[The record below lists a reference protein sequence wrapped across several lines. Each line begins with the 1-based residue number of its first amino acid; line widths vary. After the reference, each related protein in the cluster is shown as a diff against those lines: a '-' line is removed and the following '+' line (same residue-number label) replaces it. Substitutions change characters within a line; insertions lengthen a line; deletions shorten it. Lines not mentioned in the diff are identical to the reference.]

1 MPTKLTEQGHF
12 ELNPRQTAKSPP
24 FAEGAPFLRQ
34 GEQDGAP
41 AKAKPHPAASAR
53 QDGAPGGQQ
62 SPSNAELGQDAIR
75 VRGARVHNLKNID
88 FEIPHNAI
96 TVVTGVS
103 GSGKSSLAFDTVYA
117 EGQRR
122 YIESLSAYARQFLE
136 RIEKPDVD
144 EVTGIAPAIAI
155 RQKNSTR
162 NPRSTV
168 ATATEIYDYLRLLY
182 ARVGHTFCVKCGEE
196 VKKDT
201 IDEIAERVLKLSTGR
216 RFYVLY
222 PLVLQTETPA
232 DPTKPGRAR
241 KALPS
246 AEAVKQTLGSL
257 QKRGFNRLYQG
268 GRVYEFSSPE
278 TLLDVNF
285 AKPVYVLV
293 DRLALAPEIR
303 SRLMDSIEICYREGR
318 GEAILEFVPEQAGAV
333 PERMIFSERF
343 ECKKCGIVYQEPEPR
358 LFSFNNP
365 YGACPRCQGFG
376 NTIDFDLDRVIPD
389 KGKSLAEGA
398 IEPWTKPRYR
408 QVVQDLKTYA
418 KAKGI
423 PIHVPFRQLTEQQ
436 RKWIIDG
443 DPKEDFEGV
452 TPFFKRLEYKK
463 YKLYI
468 RVFLS
473 RYRGYAT
480 CPDCKGTRLRQE
492 ARAVRVAGKSITEA
506 CEMTVAEAR
515 AFFSGMQLSPAE
527 TTIAGK
533 VLEEVQQRLRFLDE
547 VGLDYLTLD
556 RLTSTLS
563 GGESQRIQLA
573 TSLGSHLVGAL
584 YVLDEPSI
592 GLHPRDT
599 HRLISI
605 LRSLREL
612 GNTLL
617 VVEHDADTIR
627 AADYVMDLGPG
638 AGEHGGKITFAGTQ
652 KELERDTHSLT
663 ARYLSGEL
671 HISVPGTRR
680 KTQGKFLKILKARS
694 HNLKEVDLMIPLG
707 MIVAITGV
715 SGSGKSTLVYDVLY
729 KTLQAKRNGGNW
741 REACENIEGD
751 AALTAV
757 ELVDQSPIGRTPR
770 SNPATYLKAFDP
782 IREIFASTPD
792 AKKRGYTAGHFSFNI
807 PGGRCEACQGDGTV
821 TVEMRFLA
829 DVELICEECKGTR
842 YKSGILDVRYH
853 GKNVHDVLEMT
864 VHEALAF
871 FAGTPK
877 VTTKLKIL
885 EEVGLGY
892 LRLGQSASTLSGGE
906 AQRLKLAAHLTRQEN
921 TGVLYIFDEP
931 TTGLHFD
938 DISKLLAA
946 FRKLLEGGASVLIIE
961 HNLDV
966 IKSADW
972 VIDLGPEGGERGGRL
987 VACGT
992 PEQVARNAQ
1001 SYTGKFLARVL
1012 NEGAH
1017 DNANHRNH
1025 TP

>member
-1 MPTKLTEQGHF
+1 MATKPTESAAAALA
-12 ELNPRQTAKSPP
+12 PTAKVRAAGTVPRGLT
-24 FAEGAPFLRQ
+24 GA
-34 GEQDGAP
+34 D
-41 AKAKPHPAASAR
+41 
-53 QDGAPGGQQ
+53 PGQ
-62 SPSNAELGQDAIR
+62 EVIR

-88 FEIPHNAI
+88 FEIPHNTI

-144 EVTGIAPAIAI
+144 DVTGIAPAIAI

-182 ARVGHTFCVKCGEE
+182 ARVGHTFCVKCGAE

-201 IDEIAERVLKLSTGR
+201 IDEIAERVLKLPAGR

-222 PLVLQTETPA
+222 QLALLVEPVIG
-232 DPTKPGRAR
+232 KGRAGPFI
-241 KALPS
+241 KVGKKTPPA
-246 AEAVKQTLGSL
+246 ADAVKQALGNL
-257 QKRGFNRLYQG
+257 QKSGFNRLYQS

-278 TLLDVNF
+278 TLLDVDF

-318 GEAILEFVPEQAGAV
+318 GEAILEFVPDETRAA

-343 ECKKCGIVYQEPEPR
+343 ECKKCGIIYQEPEPR

-376 NTIDFDLDRVIPD
+376 NTIDFDIDRVIPD
-389 KGKSLAEGA
+389 KGKSLADGA
-398 IEPWTKPRYR
+398 VEPWTRPRFR
-408 QVVQDLKTYA
+408 QVVQDLKAYA
-418 KAKGI
+418 RAKGI
-423 PIHVPFRQLTEQQ
+423 PLHVPFRQLTEQQ
-436 RKWIIDG
+436 RKWVIEG
-443 DPKEDFEGV
+443 DPKTEWEGV
-452 TPFFKRLEYKK
+452 TGFFKWLERKK
-463 YKLYI
+463 YKLHV

-480 CPDCKGTRLRQE
+480 CTECGGTRLRQE
-492 ARAVRVAGKSITEA
+492 ARAVRVAGKPITEA
-506 CEMTVAEAR
+506 CAMTVAEAR
-515 AFFSGMQLSPAE
+515 AFFYGMELSPAE
-527 TTIAGK
+527 TVIAGK
-533 VLEEVQQRLRFLDE
+533 VLEEVQHRLRFLDE

-605 LRSLREL
+605 LKSLREL

-638 AGEHGGKITFAGTQ
+638 AGEHGGKIMFAGTQ
-652 KELERDTHSLT
+652 KELEADTHSLT

-671 HISVPGTRR
+671 RIPVPTTRR
-680 KTQGKFLKILKARS
+680 KTRGKFLKVVKARS
-694 HNLKEVDLMIPLG
+694 HNLKEIDLMIPLG

-729 KTLQAKRNGGNW
+729 KTLQAKRSGWNW
-741 REACENIEGD
+741 REACEGVEGD
-751 AALTAV
+751 AALSAV

-770 SNPATYLKAFDP
+770 SNPATYLKAFDS
-782 IREIFASTPD
+782 IRELFASTPD

-864 VHEALAF
+864 VHEALVF

-877 VTTKLKIL
+877 VTSKLKIL
-885 EEVGLGY
+885 EEVGLRY

-946 FRKLLEGGASVLIIE
+946 FCKLLEGGASVLIIE
-961 HNLDV
+961 HNLDI

-972 VIDLGPEGGERGGRL
+972 VIDLGPEGGGRGGRV

-1001 SYTGKFLARVL
+1001 SYTGQFLSRVL
-1012 NEGAH
+1012 NQGANE
-1017 DNANHRNH
+1017 NANHRNRNI
-1025 TP
+1025 